1 MKCDFGTTTDEEGAV
16 SLEGF
21 VVVQTPLSDK
31 MITCQTYE
39 TVMVKK
45 SCKTSDYV

>member
-21 VVVQTPLSDK
+21 VVVQTPF
-31 MITCQTYE
+31 
-39 TVMVKK
+39 
-45 SCKTSDYV
+45 